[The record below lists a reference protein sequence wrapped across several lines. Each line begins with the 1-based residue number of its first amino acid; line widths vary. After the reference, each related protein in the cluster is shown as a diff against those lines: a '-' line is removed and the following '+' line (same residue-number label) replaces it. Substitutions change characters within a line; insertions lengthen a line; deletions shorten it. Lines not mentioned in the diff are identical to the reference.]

1 MKGLAGHTEKG
12 LCQEKFTVKTGLDGN
27 MWILPRQTGK
37 QNKTKQNPCFKSV
50 RNFVGGGS
58 ARGFPFFTSYFF
70 LIKGKN

>member
-37 QNKTKQNPCFKSV
+37 QNKTKQNPWCHFKCY
-50 RNFVGGGS
+50 FHLEGS
-58 ARGFPFFTSYFF
+58 
-70 LIKGKN
+70 